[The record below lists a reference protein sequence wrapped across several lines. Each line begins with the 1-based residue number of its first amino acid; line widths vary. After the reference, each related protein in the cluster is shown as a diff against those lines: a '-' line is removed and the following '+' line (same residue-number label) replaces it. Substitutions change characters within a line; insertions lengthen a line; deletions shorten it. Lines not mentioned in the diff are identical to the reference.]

1 MNTLHM
7 NKIATKFNFRSIS
20 IIFLFLFFISAS
32 VSAESEQRPRTDANV
47 FGHVVDANT
56 GEHIPFIN
64 LIVEGTR
71 IGTIT
76 DASGHYLLTNLPV
89 GEHTLVVQGLGFK
102 TTRTTFEAIEKTTI
116 EVDIDIERDV
126 IRLDEIVI
134 TASPTQSGFRY
145 QPDQAFSSEDLQRR
159 SEASFGEML
168 NTEPGVSMRSLGSAP
183 SRPVIRGLDG
193 DRILILEN
201 GERMGDISETS
212 ADHSISL
219 DPLVASRVEVVRGP
233 ASLLYGSSAL
243 GGVINLMTTDIPDD
257 ADQGSSG
264 IFSLQG
270 SSVNNM
276 GAGFGRYTYGGDKLS
291 ASARLSYREAGNIN
305 TPDGM
310 LYGTSMQSY
319 DGAAGIGFNKDN
331 RVGGLSFS
339 LSSQAYEIPDGID
352 NPDESVEIRMQRQAL
367 QGRLS
372 YQRQGFFDKAQ
383 LRFNASRMYQDE
395 VVLERIN
402 GSWDEEVELTYEKYA
417 FSSTLTTQHKPF
429 GMFDRGAIGL
439 NMHGHELNVGGEEI
453 YTPGERRVSI
463 GLFSFQEIPLSNIFR
478 MQAGLRLDFQHTA
491 ALSNALFPTIDSKR
505 SAVNY
510 SGSIGLNHRPLESI
524 EVGGQFA
531 RSHRNPS
538 IEELFAYGP
547 HLGGGVF
554 ELGDANLKDEIGHGG
569 DYFIRYSSD
578 KLQLEAAGFVNY
590 FRNFIIFQ
598 PTGLVDED
606 SGYPIFRYEGDEAR
620 LIGGEISLNYMPAAG
635 LSLKGGIDYVSG
647 KRLTNGDDYLPF
659 IPPFRFTANA
669 EYDLGNAWV
678 GGNILVAATQD
689 RVAPDEDPTEGYTLV
704 GLIAGY
710 RLNAAGR
717 HVIVL
722 RADNLL
728 NTRYRDHLSRIE
740 DRNFPMPGRNINLA
754 YRWFF

>member
-1 MNTLHM
+1 MNTLH
-7 NKIATKFNFRSIS
+7 KIPKQCTSLYFSILL
-20 IIFLFLFFISAS
+20 IFFFAGTVAAS
-32 VSAESEQRPRTDANV
+32 SESEQRPRTDANV
-47 FGHVVDANT
+47 FGHVVDVTT

-102 TTRTTFEAIEKTTI
+102 TARTSFVAVEKTTI
-116 EVDIDIERDV
+116 EVDLEVEREA
-126 IRLDEIVI
+126 IRLDEIII
-134 TASPTQSGFRY
+134 TSSPTQSGFRY
-145 QPDQAFSSEDLQRR
+145 QPDQAFSGEDLQRR

-183 SRPVIRGLDG
+183 ARPVIRGLDG
-193 DRILILEN
+193 DRILVLQN

-219 DPLVASRVEVVRGP
+219 DPLAASRVEVVRGP

-270 SSVNNM
+270 STVNKM
-276 GAGFGRYTYGGDKLS
+276 GAGFGRYTYAGDNLS
-291 ASARLSYREAGNIN
+291 ASARLTYREAGNIN
-305 TPDGM
+305 TPDGV
-310 LYGTSMQSY
+310 LYGTSMRSY
-319 DGAAGIGFNKDN
+319 DGAAGLGFNREN
-331 RVGGLSFS
+331 RTGGLSLS
-339 LSSQAYEIPDGID
+339 LSNQTYEIPDGID

-367 QGRLS
+367 QGRLN
-372 YQRQGFFDKAQ
+372 QKRNGFFDKAQ
-383 LRFNASRMYQDE
+383 LRFNASRMYQE
-395 VVLERIN
+395 EIVLERIN
-402 GSWDEEVELTYEKYA
+402 GHWDEDVELIYEKYA
-417 FSSTLTTQHKPF
+417 FSSTITAQHKPF
-429 GMFDRGAIGL
+429 GMFDRGAVGFNL
-439 NMHGHELNVGGEEI
+439 HGHELNVDGAEI
-453 YTPGERRVSI
+453 YTPGERRISL
-463 GLFSFQEIPLSNIFR
+463 GMFTFQEIPLSNIFR
-478 MQAGLRLDFQHTA
+478 LQAGLRLDFQHTA
-491 ALSNALFPTIDSKR
+491 ALTNALFPNIDSKR
-505 SAVNY
+505 SAANY
-510 SGSIGLNHRPLESI
+510 SGSIGMNHRPLKSV

-538 IEELFAYGP
+538 IEELFANGP

-554 ELGDANLKDEIGHGG
+554 EMGNAQLKDEIGHGG
-569 DYFIRYSSD
+569 DFFIRYSGD
-578 KLQLEAAGFVNY
+578 KIEFETAGFVNY

-598 PTGLVDED
+598 PTGLVDEA

-620 LIGGEISLNYMPAAG
+620 LIGGEISLAYMPTEG
-635 LSLKGGIDYVSG
+635 LTLNGGIDYVNG
-647 KRLTNGDDYLPF
+647 KRIRNGTDYLPF
-659 IPPFRFTANA
+659 MPPFRFNANI
-669 EYDLGNAWV
+669 EYDFGKAWV
-678 GGNILVAATQD
+678 GGKILMAAKQD
-689 RVAPDEDPTEGYTLV
+689 RVAPDEDPTDGYTLV

-717 HVIVL
+717 HVIIL